1 MGAGRGRRTGI
12 ILILLVIIIL
22 VVGIGVL
29 FLLQGSL
36 GGTTASSEPT
46 PAPPTPPPTVNVIIA
61 SRDIPRGARLG
72 VQDVTIMAW
81 PILADAPPPLGALTL
96 TGEEG
101 SAGLEQV
108 DGRIA
113 RVDILNGQPV
123 LDFMLTPGTEPAGI
137 GDAGS
142 DAALLIPAGQVAYAI
157 PIDRFSS
164 VAYAVREGDHVDLM
178 MSFRFV
184 DVDEDFQTIL
194 PNEGLLITDQPDLLA
209 AGLQSFQ
216 YDLGREEDGPFGTTL
231 LVLPTTNDESEPR
244 QRPRQATQM
253 VIDNA
258 MVLRVGTWPLAGL
271 NEPIVVTPAPPPTA
285 VPDSQGGEG
294 EAPPPTATPIPVP
307 DVVTMTM
314 SRQDALVLKYALE
327 TGAKIDLVLRS
338 ALDDDINDIVTDTVT
353 LQYIIDFYNVAIPPK
368 LPIAQDPRIDL
379 GPDNSLPGF
388 GGATPVAP

>member
-1 MGAGRGRRTGI
+1 MSAGRGRRTGI
-12 ILILLVIIIL
+12 ILILLVIVIL

-29 FLLQGSL
+29 FLLQGTL
-36 GGTTASSEPT
+36 GGGTAAAEPT
-46 PAPPTPPPTVNVIIA
+46 PAPPTPPPTVNIIIA
-61 SRDIPRGARLG
+61 SRDIPRGAQLS

-81 PILADAPPPLGALTL
+81 PVLADAPPPLGSLIL
-96 TGEEG
+96 TGDEG

-108 DGRIA
+108 DKRIA

-123 LDFMLTPGTEPAGI
+123 LDFMLTPGTDPAGI
-137 GDAGS
+137 GDTGS
-142 DAALLIPAGQVAYAI
+142 DAALLIPSGQVAYAI
-157 PIDRFSS
+157 PINRFAA

-194 PNEGLLITDQPDLLA
+194 PNEGLLLTDQPDLLG

-231 LVLPTTNDESEPR
+231 LVLPTTNDTSEPR

-258 MVLRVGTWPLAGL
+258 MVLRVGTWPLSGL

-285 VPDSQGGEG
+285 SADQGQEG
-294 EAPPPTATPIPVP
+294 DQAPPTATPIPVP
-307 DVVTMTM
+307 DVVTLTM

-327 TGAKIDLVLRS
+327 TGAKIDLALRS
-338 ALDDDINDIVTDTVT
+338 ALDDDVNDIVTDTVT